1 MCHSL
6 EQVGNKME
14 QSAPKVRGRVSAE
27 LRAQIL
33 KEVQE
38 VGIVTTVAK
47 RYGMSSKTIHNWLH
61 GEKHKDQINETKK
74 IKELSKQLKNA
85 EFEVEM
91 LRALLKKT
99 YPRWQNA
106 ENL

>member
-1 MCHSL
+1 
-6 EQVGNKME
+6 ME
-14 QSAPKVRGRVSAE
+14 QSVIKVRGRVSVE
-27 LRAQIL
+27 LKAQIL

-38 VGIVTTVAK
+38 VGMVTTVGK
-47 RYGMSSKTIHNWLH
+47 RYGISSKTIHNWLH
-61 GEKHKDQINETKK
+61 GEKHKDQIGEAKK
-74 IKELSKQLKNA
+74 VRELTKQLKNS
-85 EFEVEM
+85 EFEVEV